1 MRKVISAAL
10 AAVLTV
16 LGAPF
21 SAFGA
26 PARPGGTLKGVAQ
39 GADKKPLPR
48 YTVQV
53 RNVTTGQIAGTTTST
68 EAGAFS
74 FTGLAESSY
83 VVEIVD
89 AAGKV
94 VGLSSSIT
102 VAAGA
107 TVSVT
112 VGATAAGAILGAAGG
127 GLSLFGLGSLAT
139 VGLVSAAGIATVAG
153 VVSAKSDASPSR

>member
-21 SAFGA
+21 SVFAA

-89 AAGKV
+89 APDKIEAFIPDLEQM
-94 VGLSSSIT
+94 VGDGLIT
-102 VAAGA
+102 LERAEV
-107 TVSVT
+107 
-112 VGATAAGAILGAAGG
+112 ILYRPG
-127 GLSLFGLGSLAT
+127 
-139 VGLVSAAGIATVAG
+139 
-153 VVSAKSDASPSR
+153 R